1 MPLNVVFAT
10 NFSSLEYKYFRCKA
24 GESAVGGGGGGG
36 GGGKMMKCSL
46 YPSCTIGMND
56 YFQIA

>member
-24 GESAVGGGGGGG
+24 GESAAISPLIRGIRVGGGGGEDDEVFFV
-36 GGGKMMKCSL
+36 SVL
-46 YPSCTIGMND
+46 HNWNE
-56 YFQIA
+56 